1 MQILTT
7 QALRA
12 QTHCLIYGP
21 AKSGKTRLALTAPN
35 PIICDMDKGLS
46 SIREANLPYIACPT
60 FTAYM
65 AFHRWVCTSPE
76 AKPFQTI
83 IIDDLTELAEL
94 FLVDEKP
101 KHKNLMQAYGALN
114 DTMMLLIR
122 ELRAL
127 PDRNVVL
134 LCKQEKIKDE
144 STGALIYGPKIP
156 GQAVGPML
164 PYLMGEVYHIEKWTD
179 PNTKQTH
186 DVLRTQRDN
195 SVDAGSRSGKLGVFE
210 FANLTNI
217 FAKVMS

>member
-7 QALRA
+7 QALRP
-12 QTHCLIYGP
+12 QTHCLVYGP
-21 AKSGKTRLALTAPN
+21 AKSGKTRLALTAPS
-35 PIICDMDKGLS
+35 PIICDLDKGLS
-46 SIREANLPYIACPT
+46 SVREANLPYVQCQN
-60 FTAYM
+60 FNEYM
-65 AFHRWVCTSPE
+65 AFHKWLCGSKE
-76 AKPFQTI
+76 AKQFSTP
-83 IIDDLTELAEL
+83 IIDDLTELGEL

-101 KHKNLMQAYGALN
+101 RHKNLMQAYGALN
-114 DTMMLLIR
+114 DCMMMLIR

-127 PDRNVVL
+127 QDRNIVF

-144 STGALIYGPKIP
+144 GTGALIYGPKIP

-164 PYLMGEVYHIEKWTD
+164 PYLLGEVYHLEKWTD

-195 SVDAGSRSGKLGVFE
+195 SIDAGSRSGKLAVFE
-210 FANLTNI
+210 FANLTNV

>member
-21 AKSGKTRLALTAPN
+21 AKSGKTRLALTAPA
-35 PIICDMDKGLS
+35 PIICDLDKGLS
-46 SIREANLPYIACPT
+46 SVREANLPYVSCAN
-60 FTAYM
+60 YSSYL
-65 AFHRWVCTSPE
+65 AFHKWVCTSPE
-76 AKPFQTI
+76 AKQFQTV

-94 FLVDEKP
+94 FLIDEKP

-114 DTMMLLIR
+114 DAMMLLIR
-122 ELRAL
+122 ELRAI
-127 PDRNVVL
+127 PDKNVVL

-144 STGALIYGPKIP
+144 NSGMILFGPKIP

-164 PYLMGEVYHIEKWTD
+164 PYLVGEVYHIEKWTNPED
-179 PNTKQTH
+179 KQTY

-195 SVDAGSRSGKLGVFE
+195 AVDAGSRSGRLNVFE
-210 FANLTNI
+210 YANLANI